1 LAGRRRL
8 EASLRTFTLT
18 SSRDFYETS
27 NAILERMLVGFEIT
41 LAPVPVVYPLSDG
54 QVLLAVAFGPA
65 LIAFLVTAVLVGRM
79 NRRKKVPL
87 PRRSPPSRSL
97 RPVPPRAP
105 SRGVKR
111 AKSVPLPVRFCP
123 RCGTPATKGTVCV
136 KRGALLRS

>member
-79 NRRKKVPL
+79 NRGRRFLFRGDRLL
-87 PRRSPPSRSL
+87 P
-97 RPVPPRAP
+97 AP
-105 SRGVKR
+105 
-111 AKSVPLPVRFCP
+111 
-123 RCGTPATKGTVCV
+123 
-136 KRGALLRS
+136 